1 MVTGDVRL
9 SLQAGAAVVTGRRSP
24 QALYAETLASYAT
37 GETFPHD
44 AASGFITLAGLE
56 TELAASR
63 EARLQPA

>member
-1 MVTGDVRL
+1 MTGDVRL
-9 SLQAGAAVVTGRRSP
+9 SLKAGAAVVTGRRSP
-24 QALYAETLASYAT
+24 QALYAETLAPYAT

-56 TELAASR
+56 TVAASR